1 MDFFERQHQAK
12 KKTGYLVFLFCVSV
26 LLISLLNHLL
36 VATVLGASSVRE
48 ENMEFRT
55 TAYTDPAVAVLVFM
69 GTFAVIGLAGLFRRV
84 QLSGGGSSI
93 AAMMGGRLVNMA
105 TTDLDERKLMNVVE
119 EMAIA
124 SSVALPEVYVMEG
137 EEAINAF
144 AAGYTLDDA
153 VIGVT
158 EGCMRKLSRDELQ
171 GVIAHEFSHILNQDM
186 KLNLRLVSVVFGLI
200 ALAVIGRVLLRIGFY
215 SSHGRSRRS
224 SENGGGGGALAIG
237 IIGLGLMATS
247 GLGILM
253 GNLIKSAVSRQRE
266 YLADSSA
273 VQFTR
278 NPEGLA
284 GALKKIGAL
293 SGGSRLLS
301 TPNAEE
307 ASHMFF
313 GNALSRSWFSITST
327 HPPLLERIQLL
338 EPSFDG
344 DFSGVRFDQPQ
355 PPRRQSAPSKTSA
368 GIPIP
373 GMGDALGQALPPV
386 IMGLAAA
393 GKVQVGSAAAVAD
406 SIGNP
411 TQQHIDFAAALLAS
425 LPESVRAATH
435 DTHDACA
442 LVFALLLDP
451 KGGPVRKK
459 QLGQVDKLFGEQMA
473 KATLKLSGEVATLDP
488 RAKLPVADLAIGAL
502 RRMAR
507 EQFDS
512 FTHLLETLAAAD
524 EQIDLFEFSLS
535 KLVIRHLEPHF
546 LKDRKKVVQVYSLK
560 HLNHECSVLISSLA
574 CTAGS
579 DDETIKMAYD
589 AGAAHLASATE
600 LNQLPPTECGIHE
613 LDQAL
618 VALVGVGP
626 KLKRQL
632 IETAAA
638 TVSADGCLQIQEA
651 ELLRA
656 ISDSL
661 DCPMPPLAIVLD
673 TGAQ

>member
-1 MDFFERQHQAK
+1 
-12 KKTGYLVFLFCVSV
+12 
-26 LLISLLNHLL
+26 
-36 VATVLGASSVRE
+36 
-48 ENMEFRT
+48 
-55 TAYTDPAVAVLVFM
+55 
-69 GTFAVIGLAGLFRRV
+69 
-84 QLSGGGSSI
+84 
-93 AAMMGGRLVNMA
+93 
-105 TTDLDERKLMNVVE
+105 
-119 EMAIA
+119 
-124 SSVALPEVYVMEG
+124 
-137 EEAINAF
+137 
-144 AAGYTLDDA
+144 
-153 VIGVT
+153 
-158 EGCMRKLSRDELQ
+158 
-171 GVIAHEFSHILNQDM
+171 
-186 KLNLRLVSVVFGLI
+186 
-200 ALAVIGRVLLRIGFY
+200 
-215 SSHGRSRRS
+215 
-224 SENGGGGGALAIG
+224 
-237 IIGLGLMATS
+237 
-247 GLGILM
+247 
-253 GNLIKSAVSRQRE
+253 
-266 YLADSSA
+266 
-273 VQFTR
+273 
-278 NPEGLA
+278 
-284 GALKKIGAL
+284 
-293 SGGSRLLS
+293 
-301 TPNAEE
+301 
-307 ASHMFF
+307 
-313 GNALSRSWFSITST
+313 
-327 HPPLLERIQLL
+327 
-338 EPSFDG
+338 
-344 DFSGVRFDQPQ
+344 
-355 PPRRQSAPSKTSA
+355 
-368 GIPIP
+368 
-373 GMGDALGQALPPV
+373 MGDALGQALPPV

-393 GKVQVGSAAAVAD
+393 GQVQVSSAAAVAD

-425 LPESVRAATH
+425 LPEAVRAAAH

-473 KATLKLSGEVATLDP
+473 KTTLKLSGEVATLDP

-502 RRMAR
+502 RCMAR

-512 FTHLLETLAAAD
+512 FTHLLEALAAAD

-535 KLVIRHLEPHF
+535 KLVIRHLEPQF
-546 LKDRKKVVQVYSLK
+546 LKERKKVAQVYSLK
-560 HLNHECSVLISSLA
+560 RLDHECSVLISSLA

-638 TVSADGCLQIQEA
+638 TVSADGYLQIQEA

-673 TGAQ
+673 AGAQ